1 MGNYV
6 SHKEIL
12 TSNQLG
18 NTYFYLA
25 SGGFHS
31 LVNHRFVSLGIDFTG
46 AAISLK

>member
-1 MGNYV
+1 MGNHV
-6 SHKEIL
+6 NRKEIL

-46 AAISLK
+46 AAISK